1 MKKFIISMFMLFTLL
16 LISSVSYAQ
25 PVPPPPGYHYERV
38 CYTSLIP
45 FPHSECSYR
54 LIKHYRPA
62 PPPPRPYHNYYRPAP
77 PPPHHGQRPG
87 HHPPP
92 PRHHR

>member
-1 MKKFIISMFMLFTLL
+1 MRNFLISMLMLFTLL
-16 LISSVSYAQ
+16 LISSISYAQ

-38 CYTSLIP
+38 CYTPLIP
-45 FPHSECSYR
+45 FPHSECNYR

-62 PPPPRPYHNYYRPAP
+62 PPPSKPYHHYYKHAP
-77 PPPHHGQRPG
+77 PPPRGPRPWHHL
-87 HHPPP
+87 PP